1 MKLLPALVAAIVVT
15 YPLVSAADDFA
26 DRMEAATKA
35 IRESSSKEAYI
46 SELEKQGRALIKDF
60 PDKEEPYQ
68 MLLSVAENSDP
79 AEAKA
84 IIKELTDD
92 KVPEKARERA
102 KMLVQ
107 KLDRIGKP
115 VDLKF
120 KAVDGREV
128 DIAAMKGKVVL
139 VDFWATWCPPCVAE
153 LPNVK
158 AAYEKL
164 HPKGFEIVGISFD
177 QDQGKLEEFVKSK
190 EMAWPQ
196 YFDGKGWENAFG
208 QQFGIRSIPSMWLV
222 DKKGNLV
229 DLSARGSLEDKVGKL
244 LAE

>member
-208 QQFGIRSIPSMWLV
+208 QQFGIRSIPSMWLF